1 MIGLTERLKSLGFV
15 VDVPVTEKGEYHYF
29 YHAYVKDLSSNTS
42 LIIEG
47 YRKKGYPTYR
57 FTFYKATY
65 FGGGVK
71 VREKVYV
78 ENASPVQ
85 VIRKVTSFIS
95 WMERSN
101 YGTKT
106 KI

>member
-47 YRKKGYPTYR
+47 YRKKGIQRTVLHSIKQL
-57 FTFYKATY
+57 TLE
-65 FGGGVK
+65 GVLK
-71 VREKVYV
+71 
-78 ENASPVQ
+78 
-85 VIRKVTSFIS
+85 
-95 WMERSN
+95 
-101 YGTKT
+101 
-106 KI
+106 